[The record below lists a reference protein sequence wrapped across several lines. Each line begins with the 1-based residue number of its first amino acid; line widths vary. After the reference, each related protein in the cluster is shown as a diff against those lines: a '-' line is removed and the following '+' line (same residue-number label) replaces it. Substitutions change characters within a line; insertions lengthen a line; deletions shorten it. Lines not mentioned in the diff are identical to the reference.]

1 MAIALILPV
10 LLRLTASRLVLH
22 GVCCMG
28 LGPILPVLLC
38 LTGSRLVLHGVYCM
52 GRAPRLLIL
61 LRLLVHD
68 RYYVEF
74 TAWALLA
81 YFH

>member
-28 LGPILPVLLC
+28 LAPILLVLLC
-38 LTGSRLVLHGVYCM
+38 L
-52 GRAPRLLIL
+52 
-61 LRLLVHD
+61 LVHD
-68 RYYVEF
+68 WYCMEF
-74 TAWALLA
+74 TAWAVLPD
-81 YFH
+81 F